1 MTRSSTLSPPEN
13 ADGALADRVPP
24 IRFGAV
30 ALLALGVV
38 LAVVLGAVHIT
49 QGSADVSPLDLFASL
64 TGAGNDQATA
74 ILVASRLPRL
84 MAGVIVG
91 VALGVAGVLLQTV
104 ARNILASPDTLAV
117 NAGAYFA
124 VVAFSVFGL
133 SLPLLASGAVAFV
146 GGLAAAALVL
156 ALSAGRETGTVR
168 LILAGS
174 AIALALGSA
183 TTVLLL
189 LFPERTI
196 GLYAWGQGTIGQN
209 GSTVVSTF
217 GPVIVVGAVLA
228 LLFARRF
235 DLLALGDDTASV
247 LGVNVRRA
255 QLIGV
260 LVAIVL
266 SAAAVNVAGPIG
278 FVGLAAPAIARLI
291 AAKVP
296 GMQRHIL
303 LIPAAAI
310 LGVIVVLGAD
320 VLLRLVFGGAAGV
333 EVPTGVVT
341 TIFGA
346 VFLVA
351 LALRMRAS
359 SEAAGR
365 GLVSSRTVST
375 RRRITLSGIAAVLLV
390 VVVVAS
396 LLLGDTKL
404 LGGDLVNW
412 VTGQSGPIVDF
423 VLGTRAPR
431 VFAAALAGAAFAL
444 AGAVVQAVSRNPLAE
459 PAILGVTGGAGLGAV
474 FVITLWP
481 VASFVAVTGGGLIG
495 AVGAAVIVFGLAA
508 RGGFANNRLILIGLG
523 VSAAA
528 AAGVSMLI
536 IATDPYNG
544 AKALTWLSGSTY
556 GRTLPQLVPLA
567 IALVFALPVLLS
579 ARRELDLLAFDD
591 DTPRVLGIRIA
602 PARLGLLA
610 VSVVLTA
617 AAVAAV
623 GSIGFVGLV
632 APHAARALVGA
643 RHSAVLPLSA
653 LLGAILVC
661 VADTLG
667 RTAIAPAQLPAGLLT
682 AVVGAPYFVW
692 LLWRSRR

>member
-1 MTRSSTLSPPEN
+1 M
-13 ADGALADRVPP
+13 
-24 IRFGAV
+24 
-30 ALLALGVV
+30 V

-49 QGSADVSPLDLFASL
+49 QGSADVSPLDLFGAF
-64 TGAGNDQATA
+64 TGARDDQATA

-84 MAGVIVG
+84 MAGVLVG
-91 VALGVAGVLLQTV
+91 VALGVSGVLLQTV

-124 VVAFSVFGL
+124 VVAVTVFGV
-133 SLPLLASGAVAFV
+133 SLPALADGAVAFV

-156 ALSAGRETGTVR
+156 ALSAGGGTGTMR

-174 AIALALGSA
+174 AIALALGSL

-189 LFPERTI
+189 LFPERVI
-196 GLYAWGQGTIGQN
+196 GLYAWGQGSIGQS
-209 GSTVVSTF
+209 GSGTVSAF
-217 GPVIVVGAVLA
+217 GPVVLVGIVLA
-228 LLFARRF
+228 LVLARGF
-235 DLLALGDDTASV
+235 DLLSLGDDTASV
-247 LGVNVRRA
+247 LGVNVRRT

-260 LVAIVL
+260 LLAVVL

-278 FVGLAAPAIARLI
+278 FVGLAAPAMARLI

-310 LGVIVVLGAD
+310 LGAIVVLGAD
-320 VLLRLVFGGAAGV
+320 VLLRLVFGGAAGA

-341 TIFGA
+341 TLFGA

-359 SEAAGR
+359 SESAGR
-365 GLVSSRTVST
+365 GLAGGRTVT
-375 RRRITLSGIAAVLLV
+375 ARRRVVVGGVTAVLLV
-390 VVVVAS
+390 VVMVGS

-412 VTGQSGPIVDF
+412 VSGQSGPIVDF

-459 PAILGVTGGAGLGAV
+459 PAILGVSGGAGVGAV

-481 VASFVAVTGGGLIG
+481 VATFAAVTIGGLLG
-495 AVGAAVIVFGLAA
+495 AVAAAVVVFGLAA

-528 AAGVSMLI
+528 AAGVSLMIL
-536 IATDPYNG
+536 ATDPYNG

-556 GRTLPQLVPLA
+556 GRTMPQLVPLA
-567 IALVFALPVLLS
+567 VVLVLAVPVLLS

-617 AAVAAV
+617 AAVSAV
-623 GSIGFVGLV
+623 GAIGFVGLV

-653 LLGAILVC
+653 LLGALLVC

-667 RTAIAPAQLPAGLLT
+667 RTVIAPSQLPAGLLT

-692 LLWRSRR
+692 LLWRSRRAT

>member
-1 MTRSSTLSPPEN
+1 M
-13 ADGALADRVPP
+13 
-24 IRFGAV
+24 
-30 ALLALGVV
+30 V

-49 QGSADVSPLDLFASL
+49 QGSADVSPLDLFGAF
-64 TGAGNDQATA
+64 TGARDDQATA

-84 MAGVIVG
+84 MAGVLVG
-91 VALGVAGVLLQTV
+91 VALGVSGVLLQTV

-124 VVAFSVFGL
+124 VVAVTVFGV
-133 SLPLLASGAVAFV
+133 SLPALADGAVAFV
-146 GGLAAAALVL
+146 GGLVAAALVL
-156 ALSAGRETGTVR
+156 ALSAGGGTGTMR

-174 AIALALGSA
+174 AIALALGSL

-189 LFPERTI
+189 LFPERVI
-196 GLYAWGQGTIGQN
+196 GLYAWGQGSIGQS
-209 GSTVVSTF
+209 GSGTVSAF
-217 GPVIVVGAVLA
+217 GPVVLVGIVLA
-228 LLFARRF
+228 LVLARGF
-235 DLLALGDDTASV
+235 DLLSLGDDTASV
-247 LGVNVRRA
+247 LGVNVRRT

-260 LVAIVL
+260 LLAVVL

-278 FVGLAAPAIARLI
+278 FVGLAAPAMARLI

-320 VLLRLVFGGAAGV
+320 VLLRLVFGGAAGA

-341 TIFGA
+341 TLFGA

-359 SEAAGR
+359 SESAGR
-365 GLVSSRTVST
+365 GLAGGRTVT
-375 RRRITLSGIAAVLLV
+375 ARRRVVVGGVTAVLLV
-390 VVVVAS
+390 VVMVGS

-412 VTGQSGPIVDF
+412 VLGQSGPIVDF

-459 PAILGVTGGAGLGAV
+459 PAILGVSGGAGVGAV

-481 VASFVAVTGGGLIG
+481 VATFAAVTIGGLLG
-495 AVGAAVIVFGLAA
+495 AVAAAVVVFGLAA

-528 AAGVSMLI
+528 AAGVSLMIL
-536 IATDPYNG
+536 ATDPYNG

-556 GRTLPQLVPLA
+556 GRTMPQLVPLA
-567 IALVFALPVLLS
+567 VVLVLAVPVLLS

-617 AAVAAV
+617 AAVSAV
-623 GSIGFVGLV
+623 GAIGFVGLV

-653 LLGAILVC
+653 LLGALLVC

-667 RTAIAPAQLPAGLLT
+667 RTVIAPSQLPAGLLT

-692 LLWRSRR
+692 LLWRSRRAT

>member
-1 MTRSSTLSPPEN
+1 M
-13 ADGALADRVPP
+13 LA
-24 IRFGAV
+24 A
-30 ALLALGVV
+30 
-38 LAVVLGAVHIT
+38 VLGAVHIT
-49 QGSADVSPLDLFASL
+49 QGSADVSPLDLLAAF
-64 TGAGNDQATA
+64 TGTRDDQATA
-74 ILVASRLPRL
+74 ILLASRLPRL
-84 MAGVIVG
+84 MAGVLVG
-91 VALGVAGVLLQTV
+91 VALGVAGVLLQTIS
-104 ARNILASPDTLAV
+104 RNILASPDTLAV

-124 VVAFSVFGL
+124 VVAITVFGL
-133 SLPLLASGAVAFV
+133 SLPVLAHGAVAFV

-156 ALSAGRETGTVR
+156 ALSAGGGTGMIR

-174 AIALALGSA
+174 AISLALGSV

-189 LFPERTI
+189 LFPERAI
-196 GLYAWGQGTIGQN
+196 GLYAWGQGTIAQSG
-209 GSTVVSTF
+209 TTIVSNF
-217 GPVIVVGAVLA
+217 APVILVGLVLA
-228 LLFARRF
+228 LALAQKL
-235 DLLALGDDTASV
+235 DLLALGHDTASV
-247 LGVNVRRA
+247 LGLNVRRA

-260 LVAIVL
+260 LVAVVL

-291 AAKVP
+291 AARVP

-303 LIPAAAI
+303 LIPAAAM
-310 LGVIVVLGAD
+310 LGVLVVLGAD
-320 VLLRLVFGGAAGV
+320 VLLRLVFGGTAGA

-341 TIFGA
+341 TLFGA

-351 LALRMRAS
+351 LALQMRAL
-359 SEAAGR
+359 SESTSR
-365 GLVSSRTVST
+365 GLVTGRTVT
-375 RRRITLSGIAAVLLV
+375 GRRRVVMSGIAGVLLV
-390 VVVVAS
+390 GAVFGS

-404 LGGDLVNW
+404 LTGDLVNW

-444 AGAVVQAVSRNPLAE
+444 AGAVVQAISRNPLAE
-459 PAILGVTGGAGLGAV
+459 PAILGVSGGAGLGAV

-481 VASFVAVTGGGLIG
+481 VASFVAVTSGGLIG
-495 AVGAAVIVFGLAA
+495 ASVASVVTFGLAA

-523 VSAAA
+523 VSSAT
-528 AAGVSMLI
+528 AAGVSVLI
-536 IATDPYNG
+536 LATDPYNA

-556 GRTLPQLVPLA
+556 GRTMPQLALLA
-567 IALVFALPVLLS
+567 ISLVIALPVLLS

-602 PARLGLLA
+602 PARLGLLTVSVILTATA
-610 VSVVLTA
+610 VSA
-617 AAVAAV
+617 IGA
-623 GSIGFVGLV
+623 IGFVGLV

-643 RHSAVLPLSA
+643 RHSAVLPLAA

-661 VADTLG
+661 VADALG
-667 RTAIAPAQLPAGLLT
+667 RTIIAPTQLPAGLLT
-682 AVVGAPYFVW
+682 AIVGAPYFVW

>member
-1 MTRSSTLSPPEN
+1 M
-13 ADGALADRVPP
+13 
-24 IRFGAV
+24 

-49 QGSADVSPLDLFASL
+49 QGSADVSPLDLFGAF
-64 TGAGNDQATA
+64 TGARDDQATA

-84 MAGVIVG
+84 MAGVLVG
-91 VALGVAGVLLQTV
+91 VALGVSGVLLQTV

-124 VVAFSVFGL
+124 VVAVTVFGV
-133 SLPLLASGAVAFV
+133 SLPALADGAVAFV

-156 ALSAGRETGTVR
+156 ALSAGGGTGTMR

-174 AIALALGSA
+174 AIALALGSL

-189 LFPERTI
+189 LFPERVI
-196 GLYAWGQGTIGQN
+196 GLYAWGQGSIGQS
-209 GSTVVSTF
+209 GSGTVSAF
-217 GPVIVVGAVLA
+217 GPVVLVGIVLA
-228 LLFARRF
+228 LVLARGF
-235 DLLALGDDTASV
+235 DLLSLGDDTASV
-247 LGVNVRRA
+247 LGVNVRRT

-260 LVAIVL
+260 LLAVVL

-278 FVGLAAPAIARLI
+278 FVGLAAPAMARLI

-320 VLLRLVFGGAAGV
+320 VLLRLVFGGAAGA

-341 TIFGA
+341 TLFGA

-359 SEAAGR
+359 SESAGR
-365 GLVSSRTVST
+365 GLAGGRTVT
-375 RRRITLSGIAAVLLV
+375 ARRRVVVGGVTAVLLV
-390 VVVVAS
+390 VVMVGS

-404 LGGDLVNW
+404 LGGDLINW
-412 VTGQSGPIVDF
+412 VSGQSGPIVDF

-459 PAILGVTGGAGLGAV
+459 PAILGVSGGAGVGAV

-481 VASFVAVTGGGLIG
+481 VATFAAVTIGGLLG
-495 AVGAAVIVFGLAA
+495 AVAAAVVVFGLAA

-528 AAGVSMLI
+528 AAGVSLMIL
-536 IATDPYNG
+536 ATDPYNG

-556 GRTLPQLVPLA
+556 GRTMPQLVPLA
-567 IALVFALPVLLS
+567 VVLVLAVPVLLS

-617 AAVAAV
+617 AAVSAV
-623 GSIGFVGLV
+623 GAIGFVGLV

-653 LLGAILVC
+653 LLGALLVC

-667 RTAIAPAQLPAGLLT
+667 RTVIAPSQLPAGLLT

-692 LLWRSRR
+692 LLWRSRRAT

>member
-1 MTRSSTLSPPEN
+1 M
-13 ADGALADRVPP
+13 
-24 IRFGAV
+24 
-30 ALLALGVV
+30 V

-49 QGSADVSPLDLFASL
+49 QGSADVSPLDLFGGF
-64 TGAGNDQATA
+64 TGARDDQATA

-84 MAGVIVG
+84 MAGVLVG
-91 VALGVAGVLLQTV
+91 VALGVSGVLLQTV

-124 VVAFSVFGL
+124 VVAVTVFGV
-133 SLPLLASGAVAFV
+133 SLPALADGAVAFV

-156 ALSAGRETGTVR
+156 ALSAGGGTGTMR

-174 AIALALGSA
+174 AIALALGSL

-189 LFPERTI
+189 LFPERVV
-196 GLYAWGQGTIGQN
+196 GLYAWGQGSIGQS
-209 GSTVVSTF
+209 GSGTVSAF
-217 GPVIVVGAVLA
+217 GPVVLVGIVLA
-228 LLFARRF
+228 LVLARGF
-235 DLLALGDDTASV
+235 DLLSLGDDTASV
-247 LGVNVRRA
+247 LGVNVRRT

-260 LVAIVL
+260 LLAVVL

-278 FVGLAAPAIARLI
+278 FVGLAAPAMARLI

-320 VLLRLVFGGAAGV
+320 VLLRLVFGGAAGA

-341 TIFGA
+341 TLFGA

-359 SEAAGR
+359 SESAGR
-365 GLVSSRTVST
+365 GLAGGRTVT
-375 RRRITLSGIAAVLLV
+375 ARRRVVVGGVTAVLLV
-390 VVVVAS
+390 VVMVGS

-412 VTGQSGPIVDF
+412 VSGQSGPIVDF

-459 PAILGVTGGAGLGAV
+459 PAILGVSGGAGVGAV

-481 VASFVAVTGGGLIG
+481 VATFAAVTIGGLLG
-495 AVGAAVIVFGLAA
+495 AVAAAVVVFGLAA

-528 AAGVSMLI
+528 AAGVSLMIL
-536 IATDPYNG
+536 ATDPYNG

-556 GRTLPQLVPLA
+556 GRTMPQLVPLA
-567 IALVFALPVLLS
+567 VVLVLAVPVLLS

-617 AAVAAV
+617 AAVSAV
-623 GSIGFVGLV
+623 GAIGFVGLV

-653 LLGAILVC
+653 LLGALLVC

-667 RTAIAPAQLPAGLLT
+667 RTVIAPSQLPAGLLT

-692 LLWRSRR
+692 LLWRSRRAT

>member
-1 MTRSSTLSPPEN
+1 M
-13 ADGALADRVPP
+13 
-24 IRFGAV
+24 
-30 ALLALGVV
+30 V
-38 LAVVLGAVHIT
+38 LVVVLGAVHVT
-49 QGSADVSPLDLFASL
+49 QGSADVSPVDLFGAL
-64 TGAGNDQATA
+64 TGARDDQATA

-84 MAGVIVG
+84 MAGVLVG
-91 VALGVAGVLLQTV
+91 VALGVSGVLLQTV

-124 VVAFSVFGL
+124 VVAITVFGV
-133 SLPLLASGAVAFV
+133 SLPALAGGAVAFV

-156 ALSAGRETGTVR
+156 ALSAGGGTGTIR

-174 AIALALGSA
+174 AIALALGSV

-189 LFPERTI
+189 LFPERVI
-196 GLYAWGQGTIGQN
+196 GLYAWGQGSIGQS
-209 GSTVVSTF
+209 GSGTVSAF
-217 GPVIVVGAVLA
+217 GPVILVGVVLA
-228 LLFARRF
+228 LVLSRGF

-247 LGVNVRRA
+247 LGVNVRRT

-260 LVAIVL
+260 LVAVVL

-278 FVGLAAPAIARLI
+278 FVGLAAPAMARLI

-296 GMQRHIL
+296 GMQRHL
-303 LIPAAAI
+303 VLIPAAAI

-320 VLLRLVFGGAAGV
+320 VLLRLVFGGAAGA

-359 SEAAGR
+359 SEPAGRALVGGRTVTPRRRLLLTSVAAG
-365 GLVSSRTVST
+365 
-375 RRRITLSGIAAVLLV
+375 LLV
-390 VVVVAS
+390 VVIVGS

-412 VTGQSGPIVDF
+412 LTGQSGPIVDF

-459 PAILGVTGGAGLGAV
+459 PAILGVSGGAGVGAV

-481 VASFVAVTGGGLIG
+481 VASFAAVTTGGLAG
-495 AVGAAVIVFGLAA
+495 AVLAAVVVFGLAA

-523 VSAAA
+523 VSAVT
-528 AAGVSMLI
+528 AAGVSLMIL
-536 IATDPYNG
+536 ATDPYNG

-556 GRTLPQLVPLA
+556 GRTMPQLVPLA
-567 IALVFALPVLLS
+567 ITLVLALPALLS

-602 PARLGLLA
+602 PARLWLLV

-617 AAVAAV
+617 AAVSAV
-623 GSIGFVGLV
+623 GAIGFVGLV

-643 RHSAVLPLSA
+643 KHSAVLPLAA
-653 LLGAILVC
+653 LLGALLVC

-667 RTAIAPAQLPAGLLT
+667 RALIAPSQLPAGLLT

-692 LLWRSRR
+692 LLWRSRRST

>member
-1 MTRSSTLSPPEN
+1 M
-13 ADGALADRVPP
+13 
-24 IRFGAV
+24 
-30 ALLALGVV
+30 V

-49 QGSADVSPLDLFASL
+49 QGSADVSPLDLFGAF
-64 TGAGNDQATA
+64 TGARDDQATA

-84 MAGVIVG
+84 MAGVLVG
-91 VALGVAGVLLQTV
+91 VALGVSGVLLQTV

-124 VVAFSVFGL
+124 VVAVTVFGV
-133 SLPLLASGAVAFV
+133 SLPALADGAVAFV

-156 ALSAGRETGTVR
+156 ALSAGGGTGTMR

-174 AIALALGSA
+174 AIALALGSL

-189 LFPERTI
+189 LFPERVI
-196 GLYAWGQGTIGQN
+196 GLYAWGQGSIGQS
-209 GSTVVSTF
+209 GSGTVSAF
-217 GPVIVVGAVLA
+217 GPVVLVGIVLA
-228 LLFARRF
+228 LVLARGF
-235 DLLALGDDTASV
+235 DLLSLGDDTASV
-247 LGVNVRRA
+247 LGVNVRRT

-260 LVAIVL
+260 LLAVVL

-278 FVGLAAPAIARLI
+278 FVGLAAPAMARLI

-310 LGVIVVLGAD
+310 LGAIVVLGAD
-320 VLLRLVFGGAAGV
+320 VLLRLVFGGAAGA

-341 TIFGA
+341 TLFGA

-359 SEAAGR
+359 SESAGR
-365 GLVSSRTVST
+365 GLAGGRTVT
-375 RRRITLSGIAAVLLV
+375 ARRRVVVGGVTAVLLV
-390 VVVVAS
+390 VVMVGS

-412 VTGQSGPIVDF
+412 VSGQSGPIVDF

-459 PAILGVTGGAGLGAV
+459 PAILGVSGGAGVGAV

-481 VASFVAVTGGGLIG
+481 VATFAAVTIGGLLG
-495 AVGAAVIVFGLAA
+495 AVAAAVVVFGLAA

-528 AAGVSMLI
+528 AAGVSLMIL
-536 IATDPYNG
+536 ATDPYNG

-556 GRTLPQLVPLA
+556 GRTMPQLVPLA
-567 IALVFALPVLLS
+567 VVLVLAVPVLLS

-602 PARLGLLA
+602 RARLGLLA

-617 AAVAAV
+617 AAVSAV
-623 GSIGFVGLV
+623 GAIGFVGLV

-653 LLGAILVC
+653 LLGALLVC

-667 RTAIAPAQLPAGLLT
+667 RTVIAPSQLPAGLLT

-692 LLWRSRR
+692 LLWRSRRAT